1 MKKYIGAAIFACLLS
16 SCSSDDTTV
25 INSNEKGNLQ
35 LYFDPTL
42 HGDQLIINTST
53 FPSKNDETIKI
64 SKFNYIIS
72 NIRLKDD
79 QGNEFVDPKND
90 SYFIINTEANQQTI
104 QLTNIP
110 QGNYTLITFG
120 LGVDPQKYLT
130 GEENQQE
137 FWDYAATQDM
147 TWSWITGYKF
157 INFEGEFTSATV
169 SNPTTFS
176 LHIGSHGTALDNYKE
191 VTLSLPNTA
200 RVRTH
205 TTPSIHF
212 LVDAMQLLDGTNE
225 VKLENHLNPAGT
237 SASIM
242 VNAEWSPKIM
252 SNATQMFSV
261 DHVHN
266 GGEGH

>member
-1 MKKYIGAAIFACLLS
+1 MKKYIGAAVFACLIS
-16 SCSSDDTTV
+16 SCSSDDTSI
-25 INSNEKGNLQ
+25 INSNENGNVQ
-35 LYFDPTL
+35 LYFDQTM
-42 HGDQLIINTST
+42 HGDQLLINTST
-53 FPSKNDETIKI
+53 FPSKNNETIKI
-64 SKFNYIIS
+64 TKFNYIIS

-79 QGNEFVDPKND
+79 QGNEFVYPKNEN
-90 SYFIINTEANQQTI
+90 YFIINTEANQQTI

-110 QGNYTLITFG
+110 QGNYTSITFG
-120 LGVDPQKYLT
+120 LGVDSQKYLT

-157 INFEGEFTSATV
+157 INLEGEFKSTEIP
-169 SNPTTFS
+169 NYTTFN
-176 LHIGSHGTALDNYKE
+176 LHIGSHGSALDNYKK
-191 VTLSLPNTA
+191 VSLSLPNSA
-200 RVRTH
+200 RVRTNN
-205 TTPSIHF
+205 TPSIHF
-212 LVDAMQLLDGTNE
+212 LVDAMQLLDGTNK
-225 VKLENHLNPAGT
+225 VKLENHLNPAAT

-252 SNATQMFSV
+252 SNATQMFII